1 MPKTPVI
8 FEYDKDGKVIGLK
21 VVWTLGDHLL
31 FLFLGFLVS
40 VQFVATLYVCVL
52 CPFLSWCNK
61 PSIEQQA
68 KIEQQLSLHIYSS
81 GTISKSLGAVP
92 GVLHAVS
99 GTFHAVR
106 VPLSGRQGNPVSFS
120 MGYHR

>member
-1 MPKTPVI
+1 MLRPPVI
-8 FEYDKDGKVIGLK
+8 FEYDDGKIIGSK
-21 VVWTLGDHLL
+21 VVWSFSDRL
-31 FLFLGFLVS
+31 FFSFLWVLVF
-40 VQFVATLYVCVL
+40 VQAVATLYVCVL

-81 GTISKSLGAVP
+81 ATISKLPDAVP

-106 VPLSGRQGNPVSFS
+106 VPLSGPQYNPVGFS